1 MIRLLL
7 MVLRSPMRNSWV
19 LLHFTIFILLS
30 ICFIE
35 PTSVLSA
42 TLTGKVEVTGEY
54 SIKPQKNL
62 EERIKAERSLVVSRD
77 GGLKNAVVFVRGLSG
92 NHSLP
97 KGTVID
103 QKNKTFPPHVL
114 AIPVGATV
122 TFKNSDPFVHRIISD
137 SEAKRLRME
146 FAYEGATMDMTFE
159 EPGIVELWCDD
170 HKRMQA
176 WILVMETPFFA
187 TTDENG
193 YFTIPALPAG

>member
-1 MIRLLL
+1 MIRLLV
-7 MVLRSPMRNSWV
+7 MVLRSSMRNSWV

-35 PTSVLSA
+35 PPSVLSA

-103 QKNKTFPPHVL
+103 QKNKTFLPHVL
-114 AIPVGATV
+114 AIPVGAAV

-146 FAYEGATMDMTFE
+146 FAYEGAAMEVTFDKGE
-159 EPGIVELWCDD
+159 RKYLVGIQDTRQGVLGGWRGKDG
-170 HKRMQA
+170 KF
-176 WILVMETPFFA
+176 LF
-187 TTDENG
+187 
-193 YFTIPALPAG
+193 